1 MSSFHFVPRPIEQ
14 QGAARRWST
23 LAAVGLSFLLG
34 AIVLKAAGASPLA
47 VYKVFFFDSMTSA
60 YNATEIINK
69 TVTLAVIALGLSV
82 GFRANIWNIGAE
94 GQFIVGAISA
104 SAVAIYFIE
113 KEAPWVVLIV
123 LLGGGIGGLL
133 WSAIPAFLRAKIT
146 VNEILSSLMLVYVA
160 QLLLS
165 YVVHGPLK
173 DPQGYNFPQS
183 KLFSDSSLVPSLLED
198 ERLFATIILLPFVAL
213 AVYWFIAKSWPGF
226 QMRVAG
232 LSPHS
237 ARYAGFSPSAPV
249 WTGFLV
255 TGFLAGIMG
264 AVEVT
269 GPIGQ
274 LTPVISPGYG
284 FTAIIVAF
292 LGRLNPLGII
302 AAAWMM
308 AMIYIG
314 GENAQIDLALPVSI
328 SGVFQG
334 LILFSLLAIDFLVG
348 HKPMMTA
355 KKS

>member
-1 MSSFHFVPRPIEQ
+1 MPSFHFVPRPIER
-14 QGAARRWST
+14 QGTARRWST
-23 LAAVGLSFLLG
+23 LAAVGLSFFLG

-183 KLFSDSSLVPSLLED
+183 KLFSRFISRAIFIGRRTAVCDNY
-198 ERLFATIILLPFVAL
+198 FVAVCGAGRVL
-213 AVYWFIAKSWPGF
+213 VYR
-226 QMRVAG
+226 QVV
-232 LSPHS
+232 
-237 ARYAGFSPSAPV
+237 AGFSNAS
-249 WTGFLV
+249 G
-255 TGFLAGIMG
+255 
-264 AVEVT
+264 
-269 GPIGQ
+269 
-274 LTPVISPGYG
+274 
-284 FTAIIVAF
+284 
-292 LGRLNPLGII
+292 GII
-302 AAAWMM
+302 PAFGALCRFFALR
-308 AMIYIG
+308 AGVDRFFSHRFFGRHHG
-314 GENAQIDLALPVSI
+314 G
-328 SGVFQG
+328 G
-334 LILFSLLAIDFLVG
+334 
-348 HKPMMTA
+348 
-355 KKS
+355 

>member
-1 MSSFHFVPRPIEQ
+1 MPSFHFVPRPIER
-14 QGAARRWST
+14 QGTARRWST
-23 LAAVGLSFLLG
+23 LAAVGLSFFLG

-183 KLFSDSSLVPSLLED
+183 KLFSDSSLVPSLLKTNGCLRQLFCC
-198 ERLFATIILLPFVAL
+198 RL
-213 AVYWFIAKSWPGF
+213 WRWPCI
-226 QMRVAG
+226 G
-232 LSPHS
+232 LSPS
-237 ARYAGFSPSAPV
+237 RGRVFKCEWRDYPRIRRAMPV
-249 WTGFLV
+249 FRPPRGVDRFLV

-264 AVEVT
+264 AVESNRANRPANARYFS
-269 GPIGQ
+269 GLRFYCHHRRFFGA
-274 LTPVISPGYG
+274 LK
-284 FTAIIVAF
+284 
-292 LGRLNPLGII
+292 PLSII

-314 GENAQIDLALPVSI
+314 GENAQIDLALRYPSAAFFKVNTI
-328 SGVFQG
+328 QLAGYR
-334 LILFSLLAIDFLVG
+334 FSCRPQTDDG
-348 HKPMMTA
+348 G
-355 KKS
+355 